1 MKVILL
7 EKMSNIGGLG
17 DVANVRDGYARN
29 YLFPQGKAERATSR
43 TVAEFEKRRAELEKR
58 QANRDEM
65 LSSARNALD
74 GYLLQ
79 IPARASADGALYGSI
94 TPAAIA
100 AALNAQKLIDVDVR
114 RGQILLSRG
123 NLKEIGDHEV
133 GVVLAP
139 RMDAKITVS
148 VIAEEAPAAAKGEL

>member
-7 EKMSNIGGLG
+7 EKTPNIGGLG

-29 YLFPQGKAERATSR
+29 WLFPQGKAERATPR
-43 TVAEFEKRRAELEKR
+43 AIAEFEKRRAELEKR

-65 LSSARNALD
+65 LRSARDALD
-74 GYLLQ
+74 GGLLQ

-100 AALNAQKLIDVDVR
+100 AAINARKLINLDVR
-114 RGQILLSRG
+114 RGQISLPRG
-123 NLKEIGDHEV
+123 NLKETGDHEV
-133 GVVLAP
+133 GVVFAP
-139 RMDAKITVS
+139 RTAAKMTVS
-148 VIAEEAPAAAKGEL
+148 VIAEEASAAKGEV